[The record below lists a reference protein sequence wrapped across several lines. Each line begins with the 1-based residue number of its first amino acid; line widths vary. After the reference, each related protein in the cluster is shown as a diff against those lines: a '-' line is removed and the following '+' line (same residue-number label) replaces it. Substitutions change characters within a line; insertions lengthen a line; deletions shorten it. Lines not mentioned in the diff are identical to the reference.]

1 MRSAALLLLAAVLA
15 AAGASAFAQT
25 NTTAITATGMCE
37 ARDRRLRSARLTSSA
52 EPLKRDTRGGT
63 AENDVRALNY
73 ILVLE
78 NLQVAFFDTG
88 LGNLTAEDFVLA
100 GYNESVYNQLKL
112 MQQQH
117 IVRATFPPASQS
129 PRGGMRWLTTRS
141 HRVC

>member
-1 MRSAALLLLAAVLA
+1 M
-15 AAGASAFAQT
+15 
-25 NTTAITATGMCE
+25 
-37 ARDRRLRSARLTSSA
+37 
-52 EPLKRDTRGGT
+52 
-63 AENDVRALNY
+63 RALNY

-117 IVRATFPPASQS
+117 IVRAPFPPASQS
-129 PRGGMRWLTTRS
+129 PRGSMRWLTTRS
-141 HRVC
+141 HCVCQRLAPRADPQQLAARGDPGAQRHCGGALRV